1 MRCLGYPRL
10 VSADNFRTPNFD
22 LVAELLFWMV
32 DKYDPSAAV
41 PDDISTE
48 DMRVDFLTSVA
59 QVMWSKANVK
69 LNTKRLYSADGK
81 AVKELI
87 KIAEILYRALD
98 AAESPEDPLPQE
110 MASVQA
116 FTDSK
121 STRALASQIT
131 EQGARLYDLLDDEK
145 SLGSERQDA
154 LRFLETISKN
164 LNSNAEYQLVES
176 RLEEAIA
183 AASEEASSLQRQC
196 EELES
201 DKKTLRLKIQKK
213 QGELERNDK
222 RLKSLQSV
230 RPAFMDEY
238 ERLEGQLEAYYD
250 IYLQNFRNLDY
261 LQTQLELYNKRE
273 RLKLE
278 ENEKTKRKI
287 QRSIME
293 DNQRSLKPVR
303 IQLFFY
309 ASLTA
314 GPLGGRVVL
323 HPRRSTSTGTRPATR
338 RI

>member
-1 MRCLGYPRL
+1 
-10 VSADNFRTPNFD
+10 
-22 LVAELLFWMV
+22 MV
-32 DKYDPSAAV
+32 DKYDPTAAI

-48 DMRVDFLTSVA
+48 DLRVDFLTSVA
-59 QVMWSKANVK
+59 QVMWSKANLK

-87 KIAEILYRALD
+87 KVAHILYKAVD
-98 AAESPEDPLPQE
+98 AAEAPEDPLPQE
-110 MASVQA
+110 MPAQA

-131 EQGARLYDLLDDEK
+131 EQGARLYDLLEDEK
-145 SLGSERQDA
+145 SLGAERQNA
-154 LRFLETISKN
+154 LRFLETISGN
-164 LNSNAEYQLVES
+164 LSSNAEYQLVES

-183 AASEEASSLQRQC
+183 SASEEAATLQRQC

-238 ERLEGQLEAYYD
+238 EKLERELEVYYD
-250 IYLQNFRNLDY
+250 LYLQKFRNLDY
-261 LQTQLELYNKRE
+261 LQTQLDLYNKRE

-287 QRSIME
+287 QRSIIE
-293 DNQRSLKPVR
+293 DNQRSLRPVS
-303 IQLFFY
+303 I
-309 ASLTA
+309 
-314 GPLGGRVVL
+314 P
-323 HPRRSTSTGTRPATR
+323 
-338 RI
+338 I